1 MLRLEGGGAHIGL
14 PNSVTCRSV
23 PSGRVFP
30 FGWAESTS
38 CRAPGMPACVQAIA
52 ETVGK
57 DSALKN
63 TKAVRC
69 RGRLPSW

>member
-1 MLRLEGGGAHIGL
+1 MLDRPSKATG
-14 PNSVTCRSV
+14 RSV
-23 PSGRVFP
+23 PGEGVFP
-30 FGWAESTS
+30 FRWAESTS

-63 TKAVRC
+63 TKAVSEAIPDGLTGINRY
-69 RGRLPSW
+69 RR